1 MGRRF
6 VVMCLVMA
14 GALGMPAIAR
24 ACSCTGVAPS
34 SASFR
39 SSAAVFL
46 GKVARIDKPSPVAFD
61 GTTTF
66 DVLHVFR
73 GRLERQVVMLPGGGT
88 CSEPFE
94 VGQTWLVYAGDTD
107 RGLTTNK
114 CTRSRLRDEAAQDI
128 AYLEGVEQGR
138 AQGVVYGE
146 MSHRRLD
153 ADGEP
158 GLFTLLESLQV
169 VAVGA
174 GGRFTAQSERG
185 DYQIA
190 LPPGD
195 FQLWVE
201 RSGQRVSDAQ
211 RVSVTADTDHHLM
224 VIASF

>member
-1 MGRRF
+1 
-6 VVMCLVMA
+6 MCLVMG
-14 GALGMPAIAR
+14 GALAMPAIAH
-24 ACSCTGVAPS
+24 ACTCTGVVPS

-39 SSAAVFL
+39 ASAAVFV
-46 GKVARIDKPSPVAFD
+46 GKVVRIDKQTAVAFD
-61 GTTTF
+61 GNTTF

-73 GRLERQVVMLPGGGT
+73 GRLERQAVMLPGGGT

-94 VGQTWLVYAGDTD
+94 VGQTWLVYAFDSG
-107 RGLTTNK
+107 GALTTNR

-146 MSHRRLD
+146 MLHRRLG
-153 ADGEP
+153 ADGQP
-158 GLFTLLESLQV
+158 GLFASPESLQV

-185 DYQIA
+185 HYQIA

-195 FQLWVE
+195 FQLWVD
-201 RSGQRVSDAQ
+201 RSGQRVSEVQ